1 MTNSNATLSK
11 NSSPTNNSASNKAN
25 TKKTQNKNLVKFLD
39 AIKSPITLGIF
50 LTLIFLYVSQTYYFI
65 LKQNEGE
72 RINNHPLRNLIFSS
86 VEFIDQKIT
95 DLRFRIRGH
104 IEPADNVVLVG
115 IDDRSVEEIGRWPWS
130 REKTAH
136 LIDELTK
143 YGAKAV
149 GFDAIFSEAQITG
162 VKESLDRILK
172 AGEIPSA
179 LKPVFENELQLSEP
193 DAVFGATVN
202 KFKEKVI
209 LGVFNEDSRHDFVP
223 YQDYCRNEA
232 FKRSNAEKFVKMN
245 TTFIVDDLADPFV
258 DLEFDK
264 AFEQIFTLLEKV
276 NTEEYLKTSFQKSSV
291 TELKPEEIRR
301 LKFLLEEGNMAY
313 CEKWLTEK
321 DVFLEPLKEVYQEI
335 FKKNKNLSELEFNEA
350 IRYFKSKVLPSPIP
364 QHQRWTIN
372 TDLIQEPALYT
383 ASFNA
388 DQDKD
393 GTIRKSSMFFRT
405 GNRFGL
411 SFIPSLGLQTYLVAT
426 GYRANVELNVDP
438 KNPKQKII
446 TSFNIIKPGDDKNP
460 DEQIYEVPV
469 NEQGRS
475 LINFA
480 GGRNTY
486 PYLPAKDLFNDKD
499 VVTISKAELEPKSKT
514 WVSVEQEVKKADF
527 IKDKTFIIGATAIG
541 IYDLRVTPFEP
552 NYPGPETHINVIGNL
567 FNKNF
572 LKSHPKEPLIMFWSL
587 LIFGALLSFVISHT
601 TAVPGFSVTFGS
613 IAALFALDQWLFRNN
628 ILATTTLPGLL
639 ILFLYIFLF
648 FYKYLTEERKKKYLR
663 STFSKYVSPAIVD
676 EILKDPDNIELGG
689 KKMRMSVFFSDVR
702 GFTTIS
708 EKLDPQKLS
717 DVLNRYLSPMTQIV
731 FANKGTLD
739 KYMGDAVMAF
749 FGAPIPFNDH
759 AKHACR
765 CALQSLVKLKEL
777 QQEFKEQGLPE
788 IDIGIGINSGDMNV
802 GNMGSDT
809 VRSYTVMG
817 DAVNLGSRLE
827 GINKEYG
834 TRIIISQFTYDDVKD
849 SFTAREVDW
858 VRVKGKNE
866 PVRIFELVCEGKPK
880 AETQE
885 MLVAFQN
892 GFDLY
897 HEQKFTE
904 AKAQFQKSLEINPS
918 DSPSELYVERCD
930 DYITE
935 PPPENWDG
943 VYVMKTK

>member
-1 MTNSNATLSK
+1 MDNTNSK
-11 NSSPTNNSASNKAN
+11 NSNLNKKE
-25 TKKTQNKNLVKFLD
+25 KKNQNKNVLKVIE
-39 AIKSPITLGIF
+39 AIKSPVTLGMILTFIF
-50 LTLIFLYVSQTYYFI
+50 LFTSQTYYSI
-65 LKQNEGE
+65 LKQTEGD
-72 RINNHPLRNLIFSS
+72 RIFNHPFRNFIFNSI
-86 VEFIDQKIT
+86 EFIDQKIT
-95 DLRFRIRGH
+95 DLRFKIRGP
-104 IEPADNVVLVG
+104 ISPANNVVLVA

-130 REKTAH
+130 REKTSS
-136 LIDELTK
+136 LIDELIK
-143 YGAKAV
+143 NGANAV
-149 GFDAIFSEAQITG
+149 GFDAIFSEPQITG
-162 VKESLDRILK
+162 VKESLERISNTN
-172 AGEIPSA
+172 EIPSS
-179 LKPVFENELQLSEP
+179 LKKVFDSELQLAEP
-193 DAVFGATVN
+193 DAIFGQSVEKN
-202 KFKEKVI
+202 KDKVV

-232 FKRSNAEKFVKMN
+232 FKRANAEKFVKMN

-276 NTEEYLKTSFQKSSV
+276 NTEEFLKSSFHKPSV
-291 TELKPEEIRR
+291 TDLKPEEIRR
-301 LKFLLEEGNMAY
+301 LRYLLEEGNMAY
-313 CEKWLTEK
+313 CEKWLTDK
-321 DVFLEPLKEVYQEI
+321 DVFLEPLKEIYLTI
-335 FKKNKNLSELEFNEA
+335 FKKSKDLENLDLPTA
-350 IRYFKSKVLPSPIP
+350 ISVFKSKVLPSPIP

-372 TDLIQEPALYT
+372 TDLIQEPASYT

-393 GTIRKSSMFFRT
+393 GTIRKASMFFRT

-411 SFIPSLGLQTYLVAT
+411 SFIPSLGLQTYLIAT

-438 KNPKQKII
+438 KNKRQKII
-446 TSFNIIKPGDDKNP
+446 TSFNIIKPGEGNSE
-460 DEQIYEVPV
+460 DEIIYEVPV

-486 PYLPAKDLFNDKD
+486 TYLAAKELFNEKD
-499 VVTISKAELEPKSKT
+499 TVVISKAEQDPATKT
-514 WVSVEQEVKKADF
+514 WYSVEREVKKADF
-527 IKDKTFIIGATAIG
+527 IKNKTFIIGATAIG

-552 NYPGPETHINVIGNL
+552 NYPGPETHVNVVGNL

-572 LKSHPKEPLIMFWSL
+572 LKSHPKEPIIMFWGL
-587 LIFGALLSFVISHT
+587 LLFGALLSFIISHT
-601 TAVPGFSVTFGS
+601 SAVPGFTITFGS
-613 IAALFALDQWLFRNN
+613 LAALFLLDQYLFRKN

-708 EKLDPQKLS
+708 EKLDPQMLS

-749 FGAPIPFNDH
+749 FGAPIPFDDH

-777 QQEFKEQGLPE
+777 QQQFKEQGLPE

-834 TRIIISQFTYDDVKD
+834 TRIIISQFTYNDVKD
-849 SFTAREVDW
+849 SFAAREVDW

-866 PVRIFELVCEGKPK
+866 PVRIFELICEGKPASDTEK
-880 AETQE
+880 
-885 MLVAFQN
+885 MLNEFSS
-892 GFDLY
+892 GFNLY
-897 HEQKFTE
+897 HEKKFIE
-904 AKAQFQKSLEINPS
+904 AKSHFQKALEIMPS
-918 DSPSELYVERCD
+918 DAPSELYLERCE
-930 DYITE
+930 DYIAE